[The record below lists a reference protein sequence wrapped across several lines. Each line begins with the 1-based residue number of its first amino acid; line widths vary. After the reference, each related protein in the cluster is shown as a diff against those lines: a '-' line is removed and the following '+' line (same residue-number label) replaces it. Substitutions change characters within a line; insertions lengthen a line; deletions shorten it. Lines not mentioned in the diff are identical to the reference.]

1 MTQDALSELTD
12 PGTLRV
18 GINLGNILLVTGT
31 GPTGDPQGVA
41 PDMAAAMAER
51 LGVAVSYVTF
61 ATPGEVGDA
70 VELDVWDIALIAVEP
85 KRAEKIAFSDAYVE
99 IEATYL
105 VPANSPFQSIV
116 DVDQPG
122 VRIAVSDRAAYD
134 LYLSRT
140 LKHAELHRAKGLAGA
155 FDLFQTEKL
164 DALAGLVPALK
175 ENAESLPGSRVLDG
189 RYTSVRQAV
198 GTKPQNAGL
207 KAFVERFIADA
218 KDSGLVAKL
227 TEKHGVNGKLQ
238 VASSPPGTNAR
249 AE

>member
-12 PGTLRV
+12 PSTLRV

-31 GPTGDPQGVA
+31 SPTGDPEGVA
-41 PDMAAAMAER
+41 PDMAAALAER

-61 ATPGEVGDA
+61 ATPGEVADA
-70 VELDVWDIALIAVEP
+70 VERDVWDIGLIAVEP
-85 KRAEKIAFSDAYVE
+85 KRAEKIAFCDAYVE

-105 VPANSPFQSIV
+105 VPADSPLQSIE
-116 DVDQPG
+116 DVDQPD

-175 ENAESLPGSRVLDG
+175 ENAENLPGSRVLDG
-189 RYTSVRQAV
+189 CYTSVRQAV
-198 GTKPQNAGL
+198 GTKPENAGL
-207 KAFVERFIADA
+207 KAIVEQFIAEA
-218 KDSGLVAKL
+218 KESGLVAEL
-227 TEKHGVNGKLQ
+227 IEKHGVKGKLQ
-238 VASSPPGTNAR
+238 VASGS
-249 AE
+249 